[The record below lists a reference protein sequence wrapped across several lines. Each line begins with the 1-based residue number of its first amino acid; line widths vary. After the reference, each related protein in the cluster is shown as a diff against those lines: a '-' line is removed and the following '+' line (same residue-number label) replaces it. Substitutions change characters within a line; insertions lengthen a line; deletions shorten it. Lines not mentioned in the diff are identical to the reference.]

1 MPLSPIDLGLTT
13 LRSLTGNWVRSGLTA
28 LGIFMGVA
36 AVNATLNI
44 ETISQQVIADRLE
57 QRENP
62 SIYPN
67 VWSRNRPRPEFTDDL
82 ITELETSVPNILAT
96 SRLSVIWGS
105 QVQYMGRSPEEIE
118 ISAVGINHQRTT
130 GRQILAGRF
139 FDQADFDNYRPVAI
153 VDEVLQQ
160 QLFEGNDPLGE
171 GLFVG
176 NTRFTV
182 VGVMETKSFWEGE
195 EPIGTVWLTET
206 YGGVMRGQRSS
217 FDQIQIALQDL
228 ENYEQTQADIEAQL
242 QRLFPGYEIFVYG
255 NVDDLYEEEQ
265 RQKASIRVLQAVG
278 ILSLV
283 IGGVGIANITIA
295 AIMERTRETGLRR
308 AIGATDMEIMAQF
321 IAEAALLSLL
331 GGTAAVVAVH
341 FATQTATTTVFEA
354 PYRFSPR
361 AAALSMGAAFAIG
374 VGSSLLP
381 ALRIT
386 RIDVVQALRGE

>member
-1 MPLSPIDLGLTT
+1 
-13 LRSLTGNWVRSGLTA
+13 
-28 LGIFMGVA
+28 MGVA

-44 ETISQQVIADRLE
+44 ETISQQVIADRLA

-62 SIYPN
+62 SFYPG
-67 VWSRNRPRPEFTDDL
+67 VWSRDRPPAVFTDEL
-82 ITELETSVPNILAT
+82 IAELEASVPNILTT
-96 SRLSVIWGS
+96 SRLSWLGGLV
-105 QVQYMGRSPEEIE
+105 VQYMGRSPEAVAIN
-118 ISAVGINHQRTT
+118 AVGINHQRTT

-139 FDQADFDNYRPVAI
+139 FDQADFDNYRPVVI
-153 VDEVLQQ
+153 VDEVLQR
-160 QLFEGNDPLGE
+160 QLFDGNDPLGE

-182 VGVMETKSFWEGE
+182 VGVMETKNFWEGE
-195 EPIGTVWLTET
+195 EPRGTVWLTET
-206 YGGVMRGQRSS
+206 YGGVMRGQRFS
-217 FDQIQIALQDL
+217 FDEVQIALRDL
-228 ENYEQTQADIEAQL
+228 ENYEQIRLAVETQL
-242 QRLFPGYEIFVYG
+242 QQLFPGYEVEVYG

-265 RQKASIRVLQAVG
+265 RQKASIRVLKAVG

-295 AIMERTRETGLRR
+295 AIMERTREIGLRR
-308 AIGATDMEIMAQF
+308 AIGATDIEIMAQF

-341 FATQTATTTVFEA
+341 FATQTATTTLFEA

>member
-1 MPLSPIDLGLTT
+1 MPLSPLDLGLTT

-44 ETISQQVIADRLE
+44 ETISRQVITDRLA

-62 SIYPN
+62 SLYPN
-67 VWSRNRPRPEFTDDL
+67 VWSRSRPRPEFTDEL
-82 ITELETSVPNILAT
+82 IAELEASVPNILTT
-96 SRLSVIWGS
+96 SRLSWLWNAN
-105 QVQYMGRSPEEIE
+105 VQYLGRSPENVDVH
-118 ISAVGINHQRTT
+118 AVGPNHQRTT
-130 GRQILAGRF
+130 GRRILAGRF
-139 FDQADFDNYRPVAI
+139 FDQADFDNYRPVAM
-153 VDEVLQQ
+153 VDEVLQR
-160 QLFEGNDPLGE
+160 QLFDGQDPLGE
-171 GLFVG
+171 GIFVN

-182 VGVMETKSFWEGE
+182 VGIIESKDIWEE
-195 EPIGTVWLTET
+195 EPSGTVWLTAA
-206 YGGVMRGQRSS
+206 YGGVMQGRRYS
-217 FDQIQIALQDL
+217 FDQVQIALRDL
-228 ENYEQTQADIEAQL
+228 ENYEHIRLAVEAQL
-242 QRLFPGYEIFVYG
+242 QQLFPGYDVFVYG

-265 RQKASIRVLQAVG
+265 RLRASIRVLQAVG
-278 ILSLV
+278 LLSLV

-295 AIMERTRETGLRR
+295 SIMERTREIGLRR

-331 GGTAAVVAVH
+331 GGAVAVVAVH
-341 FATQTATTTVFEA
+341 FATQAATTTVFEA
-354 PYRFSPR
+354 PYQFSPR
-361 AAALSMGAAFAIG
+361 DAGLSMGAAFAIG